1 MANIAAHTHTT
12 AGPRRGLNALFT
24 AIGDFFT
31 TVAASDRRL
40 RQVDYLQSLTDA
52 ELAERGI
59 RRDEIVH
66 HVFRDSYYV

>member
-1 MANIAAHTHTT
+1 MADIAAHSN
-12 AGPRRGLNALFT
+12 ASAAPRRGLSALFA
-24 AIGDFFT
+24 AIGEFFT

-59 RRDEIVH
+59 RREEIVH
-66 HVFRDSYYV
+66 HVFRDTYYV